1 MKHSK
6 KIALCGMVAALCA
19 AIMLLGQV
27 TGVGLYMSPM
37 LCGILL
43 LPVGGLFGKKTQAL
57 TFLCVVVLSF
67 MLVSD
72 IEQNLMFA
80 CIFGWY
86 PIVRSLLE
94 KRNEPWRMLLKFA
107 VFNAILIPLQLLLCY
122 VLVPQ
127 GFGMWMMVLLLVLF
141 NVTFFA
147 YDRLIPRLQGKLEK
161 LVRRILSMH

>member
-1 MKHSK
+1 
-6 KIALCGMVAALCA
+6 MVAALCA

-27 TGVGLYMSPM
+27 LGIGMYVSPM

-43 LPVGGLFGKKTQAL
+43 VPVGGLFGKKTQTL
-57 TFLCVVVLSF
+57 TFLAVVILSF

-86 PIVRSLLE
+86 PIARSVLE
-94 KRNEPWRMLLKFA
+94 KRNRPWRTVMKFLI
-107 VFNAILIPLQLLLCY
+107 FNAILIPLQLLLCY

-127 GFGMWMMVLLLVLF
+127 GFGTWMMALLLILF
-141 NVTFFA
+141 NITFWA
-147 YDRLIPRLQGKLEK
+147 YDRLIPRLQDKLEK
-161 LVRRILSMH
+161 LVKRILSMH